1 MYCGQNQRELTQEQI
16 DIMKMIADYIVNDG
30 AISAVELNSVNS
42 DLWRKGVKSLTA
54 PVLESEMQSLAKFIL
69 RTA

>member
-1 MYCGQNQRELTQEQI
+1 
-16 DIMKMIADYIVNDG
+16 MIADYIVNDG